1 MGIPNFSIRGKV
13 TIITGA
19 SGGVG
24 KAISLSFAE
33 SGAPVVLAARRAALL
48 QAIADEI
55 KAKGGKALAV
65 PTDITNRVQVS
76 EMVQRALKVSTN
88 SKGPSVPLLQGLLPN
103 SSLKA
108 KQAVRWPKIRIWLG
122 YPRPLRQ
129 QPLLT
134 RYKTEH
140 KDEMRYLGL
149 EP

>member
-76 EMVQRALKVSTN
+76 EMVQGDNWIATGALAAIGAGRTAT
-88 SKGPSVPLLQGLLPN
+88 G
-103 SSLKA
+103 
-108 KQAVRWPKIRIWLG
+108 
-122 YPRPLRQ
+122 
-129 QPLLT
+129 
-134 RYKTEH
+134 
-140 KDEMRYLGL
+140 
-149 EP
+149 